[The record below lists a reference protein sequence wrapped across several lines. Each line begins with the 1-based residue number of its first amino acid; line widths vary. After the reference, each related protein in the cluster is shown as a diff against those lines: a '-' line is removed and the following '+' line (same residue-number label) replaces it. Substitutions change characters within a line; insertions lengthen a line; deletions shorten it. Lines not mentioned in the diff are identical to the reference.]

1 MQNPNDKIFSGYRG
15 FTKSV
20 QIYTRPGPIIVD
32 ENCFSFQFT
41 NVGSTVAS
49 IDDMVIFPSATPATA
64 IGDSRT
70 ISGHEGDL
78 YLGSMNLKF
87 TGAVVNPG
95 VEIVQL
101 SYTGPT
107 KLKSI

>member
-1 MQNPNDKIFSGYRG
+1 MYGDNNKVVTEYLG

-20 QIYTRPGPIIVD
+20 QIYTKPDSIIVD

-41 NVGSTVAS
+41 NVGGTTAFV
-49 IDDMVIFPSATPATA
+49 DDMVIFPSATPATA

-70 ISGHEGDL
+70 ISGHKGDI
-78 YLGSMNLKF
+78 YLGNIQLKF
-87 TGAVVNPG
+87 AAPLVNPG

-101 SYTGPT
+101 SYIGPT
-107 KLKSI
+107 KLKNI